1 MIGKTNASAKGG
13 SASGGTTN
21 PSNGVYIYADDGKY
35 YTTDEWMSKYNAVF
49 VAVMTDNCQFGIAL
63 EDAKIVRDSYATQS
77 TFYFGNSSATA
88 ITDAATAKTDYNG
101 LENTRKMSNNY
112 RNYNSGNLYGSSQPN
127 LFAVDACRNYKF
139 SDGRLGY
146 VGSAGEWQ
154 VFYDNRAAISKALDY
169 AGGSQISG
177 IYWTSTL
184 YQLGTGVTGY
194 KDIGWYFSSG
204 LVYDNT
210 GNKNCNARAFCRL
223 DKSEGFQT
231 QTFSAASQYGSAYYE
246 FEPGMTWEQWAA
258 SSYAPSGS
266 KLRYSY
272 SYPSNFFIVIGG
284 SVYSAYPQIVP
295 SGTSSSAQIIGGIV
309 HLEAESEDDLA

>member
-35 YTTDEWMSKYNAVF
+35 YTTDEWMAKYNAVF
-49 VAVMTDNCQFGIAL
+49 VAVITDNCQFGIAL
-63 EDAKIVRDSYATQS
+63 EDAKIVRDSYVTQS

-112 RNYNSGNLYGSSQPN
+112 RKWSSANLYNLSQPN

-154 VFYDNRAAISKALDY
+154 AFYDNRAAISEALDY
-169 AGGSQISG
+169 AGGSRLSG
-177 IYWTSTL
+177 TYWTSTL
-184 YQLGTGVTGY
+184 YQSGKGTTDY
-194 KDIGWYFSSG
+194 KDFGWYFSDG
-204 LVYDNT
+204 LAYDTYGNT
-210 GNKNCNARAFCRL
+210 RNARAFCRL

-266 KLRYSY
+266 KLYSNY
-272 SYPSNFFIVIGG
+272 SYPSGFYILISG
-284 SVYSAYPQIVP
+284 YSYVNYPQIIP
-295 SGTSSSAQIIGGIV
+295 SGTSKSAQIIGGIV
-309 HLEAESEDDLA
+309 HLEAKSEDDLA